1 MVSVAKTLIICFTIV
16 VCLTIICRG
25 GKKGDNDA
33 KGKNE

>member
-1 MVSVAKTLIICFTIV
+1 MVSIAKTLIICFTIV
-16 VCLTIICRG
+16 VCLAIICCG